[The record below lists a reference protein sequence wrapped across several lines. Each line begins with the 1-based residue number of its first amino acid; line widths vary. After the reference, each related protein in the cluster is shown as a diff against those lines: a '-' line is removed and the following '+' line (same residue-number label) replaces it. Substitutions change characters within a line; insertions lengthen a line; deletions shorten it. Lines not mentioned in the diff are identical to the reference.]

1 MTFDIAFVLA
11 LTLAA
16 LVLFAMDRLRLDQ
29 VAMSV
34 PVVLLLSGIL
44 TPAEAVSGLSSRAT
58 VTVGS
63 MLVLG
68 LGLRKTGL
76 VSAIGAWARTAPLG
90 GKYSRMFVLCLV
102 CALLSPFLMTTAVV
116 MVFLPVF
123 VALADQAEE
132 PASRYLMPLSFV
144 SILGG
149 TVTLMG
155 TSTNLVVHGEAM
167 RRGFDEL
174 HMFSITPLGLICLA
188 VGLLYLFTAGRV
200 LLPRRVR
207 APDLSSKYD
216 IRRFV
221 TELHVPEDSPA
232 NGRSLAE
239 LKWGERYGVTVLDI
253 ERGEQEITAPHG
265 DRHIRPGD
273 VLYVQGPA
281 ERLLELARRQ
291 RLETPRERKEQG
303 LGLAGGSGRLVEVLV
318 APGSSLVSRTLRD
331 LNFAQRYDAAVLAIQ
346 HHGVT
351 VTERLAEVSF
361 SVGDLLLVH
370 GTPNALARLVEDPGF
385 VPVGEVKTQT
395 GRRPRA
401 GVAAAIMV
409 GVVLSASLG
418 LLDIMTAALSGVGLM
433 VFTRCVRV
441 EEIYAEMEWMVLF
454 VLAGLIPLGVAL
466 ETTGAAELLA
476 RGVVAA
482 TAPLGASGL
491 VAAFYLVTVLMT
503 AIVSNAATAVMLTP
517 VAILAANQA
526 GVNPY
531 ALLIAVMFGAS
542 ASFVTPFGYQTNVM
556 IYGPGGYRFS
566 DFVKVGGLLNL
577 VLLITASLLIP
588 IFWPS

>member
-1 MTFDIAFVLA
+1 MTFEIVFVLG

-90 GKYSRMFVLCLV
+90 GKYSRMFALCLV

-273 VLYVQGPA
+273 VLYVQGSA

-303 LGLAGGSGRLVEVLV
+303 LDLAGGSGRLVEVLV

-361 SVGDLLLVH
+361 RVGDLLLVH
-370 GTPNALARLVEDPGF
+370 GTANALGRLVEDPGF
-385 VPVGEVKTQT
+385 VPVGEVKAQT

-418 LLDIMTAALSGVGLM
+418 VLDIMTAALSGVGLM

-517 VAILAANQA
+517 VAILAATQA

-588 IFWPS
+588 VFWPS